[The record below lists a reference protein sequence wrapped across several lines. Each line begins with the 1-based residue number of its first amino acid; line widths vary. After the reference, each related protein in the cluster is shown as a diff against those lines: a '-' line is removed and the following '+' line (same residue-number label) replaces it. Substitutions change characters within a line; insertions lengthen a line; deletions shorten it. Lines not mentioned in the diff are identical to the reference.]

1 MAWSAGRVRVERGLY
16 RVDNVYWACATPIG
30 QRTARWLKLG
40 AVGIQE
46 ARRLRDEF
54 AYKLRSGQL
63 APSSR
68 RVSVREAAATW
79 FNHLDELVAAGE
91 LRSRTVASYK
101 DGVRLHFLPKFGS
114 RQVASIAPDDLVSW
128 HEAQRRTG
136 AAAWSIR
143 ARWMGVRG
151 LLGHAARTG
160 LIVANPCDVLAR
172 RERPKP
178 GRPKD
183 RFLTPSEIHALV
195 EESEGIAS
203 LVVPMLLFSGLRAA
217 ELLGLTWKDID
228 FEQRVIRVRYQ
239 MGRQGERTPLKTEA
253 GRRKVILM
261 DELARRLR
269 KHRLAAHFSAD
280 ADLIVGNGVGKTL
293 GYTRLRRGFTA
304 AACGAKVDD
313 VTPHTC
319 RHTFASILIDQGAD
333 VEFVS
338 DQLGHSSTKTTWDI
352 YVHLF
357 RAREHAEAARRD
369 LDAAFGPMLRAA
381 DERASED

>member
-1 MAWSAGRVRVERGLY
+1 MAHNPSSDRVHGSSGGHLPKACDLREDSVPWWSVKDLLPPRDRPSSIGVVGLGGRFSTDEESWLVAWSAGRVRVERGLY

-63 APSSR
+63 ARSSR
-68 RVSVREAAATW
+68 RVSVCEAAATW

-114 RQVASIAPDDLVSW
+114 RQVGSIAPDDLVSW

-160 LIVANPCDVLAR
+160 LIVANPCR
-172 RERPKP
+172 RPRP
-178 GRPKD
+178 
-183 RFLTPSEIHALV
+183 T
-195 EESEGIAS
+195 
-203 LVVPMLLFSGLRAA
+203 
-217 ELLGLTWKDID
+217 
-228 FEQRVIRVRYQ
+228 
-239 MGRQGERTPLKTEA
+239 
-253 GRRKVILM
+253 
-261 DELARRLR
+261 
-269 KHRLAAHFSAD
+269 
-280 ADLIVGNGVGKTL
+280 
-293 GYTRLRRGFTA
+293 
-304 AACGAKVDD
+304 
-313 VTPHTC
+313 
-319 RHTFASILIDQGAD
+319 
-333 VEFVS
+333 
-338 DQLGHSSTKTTWDI
+338 
-352 YVHLF
+352 
-357 RAREHAEAARRD
+357 
-369 LDAAFGPMLRAA
+369 
-381 DERASED
+381 